1 MNMIMQPCFIYGVY
15 CCVVKKAA
23 FFVLLINFQADVS
36 AALNPLCIKFLHKQN
51 AFIAFKFNKKSDDP
65 LRSPPLSSCRVVSQ
79 NQNLRQEMSGQRR
92 IHGDGIIPKVLVR
105 GNNWT
110 IHLNHDCFQTSWKNT
125 QDRYIYIFFFGW
137 VDFFFIFLA
146 FLFLFCNIL
155 LEMEVL

>member
-1 MNMIMQPCFIYGVY
+1 MNMIMQPCFIYGVH
-15 CCVVKKAA
+15 CCVVKKSA
-23 FFVLLINFQADVS
+23 FFVLLIKFQADVS
-36 AALNPLCIKFLHKQN
+36 AALNPLPIKFLLKQN

-92 IHGDGIIPKVLVR
+92 IYGDGIIPKVLVR

-125 QDRYIYIFFFGW
+125 QDRFFFFFGW
-137 VDFFFIFLA
+137 VDFFHILA